1 MFQGNGTLPIVTV
14 NIREPGTWTQGL
26 VGRIEFEEL
35 SKEEGEIQ
43 VL

>member
-14 NIREPGTWTQGL
+14 NIREPGTWTQ